1 MNKEA
6 LFCDGTEAYVSQP
19 EPEVDEWI
27 QLWFRTAKDDV
38 DEVLMCIKDE
48 SFPMKKMISK
58 GAFDY
63 YCIDWQLDTEEFRYY
78 FKILKGE
85 EVCYYNQWGLVYT
98 RSMISPVRTW
108 NVSGCRASGI

>member
-63 YCIDWQLDTEEFRYY
+63 YCIDWQLDNEEFRYY
-78 FKILKGE
+78 FKILKSILFSW
-85 EVCYYNQWGLVYT
+85 VLKYLN
-98 RSMISPVRTW
+98 MAF
-108 NVSGCRASGI
+108 ASIWSFFT

>member
-38 DEVLMCIKDE
+38 DEI
-48 SFPMKKMISK
+48 
-58 GAFDY
+58 G
-63 YCIDWQLDTEEFRYY
+63 
-78 FKILKGE
+78 
-85 EVCYYNQWGLVYT
+85 
-98 RSMISPVRTW
+98 
-108 NVSGCRASGI
+108 RAHV